1 MHQLAAWS
9 KRRVRTFRK
18 EAGCV
23 HVHWC
28 RLTYRLIRDIYD
40 DLKRNWDNMKQRSEL
55 THNIENIVITQ
66 YMLQIVRTS
75 GLYQY
80 QLLHHI
86 PPCLTELLVHKFLS
100 IWDPVTLKVHLKFDN
115 ILPITQHTGNLD
127 ASLSGHNIQLNILK
141 SLWQKATLAELF
153 KIWCGSQSKKMA
165 KQYSCWRRYFPGN
178 DSCFQVCL
186 RQTCHPLIIPSLRS
200 LQAFLW
206 WNCGSHWKLLNGRLF
221 TYNHTHKHAHT
232 HTQI

>member
-165 KQYSCWRRYFPGN
+165 RQRFLLSSLSEANLSSTHYTIPQEFAGFFVMK
-178 DSCFQVCL
+178 L
-186 RQTCHPLIIPSLRS
+186 REPLKIVKWSPFYI
-200 LQAFLW
+200 
-206 WNCGSHWKLLNGRLF
+206 
-221 TYNHTHKHAHT
+221 
-232 HTQI
+232 

>member
-28 RLTYRLIRDIYD
+28 RLTYGLIRDIYD

-165 KQYSCWRRYFPGN
+165 RQRFLLSSLSEANLSSTHYTIPQEFAGFFVMK
-178 DSCFQVCL
+178 L
-186 RQTCHPLIIPSLRS
+186 REPLKIVKWPPFYI
-200 LQAFLW
+200 
-206 WNCGSHWKLLNGRLF
+206 
-221 TYNHTHKHAHT
+221 
-232 HTQI
+232 

>member
-165 KQYSCWRRYFPGN
+165 RQRFLLSSLSEANLSSTHYTIPQEFAGFFVMK
-178 DSCFQVCL
+178 L
-186 RQTCHPLIIPSLRS
+186 REPLKIVKWPPFYI
-200 LQAFLW
+200 
-206 WNCGSHWKLLNGRLF
+206 
-221 TYNHTHKHAHT
+221 
-232 HTQI
+232 